1 MVGTAKHHRLGPVVP
16 VDKERKGASL
26 LDSGASNVAG
36 AGLNEPL
43 GGFIFVCNNDTMRE
57 DLERQLFG
65 TSKSLSETGPN

>member
-1 MVGTAKHHRLGPVVP
+1 MVATAKHHRPGPVAT
-16 VDKERKGASL
+16 VDKERKA
-26 LDSGASNVAG
+26 DSGASNVNGG

-65 TSKSLSETGPN
+65 MFQCFDRIIVERWS